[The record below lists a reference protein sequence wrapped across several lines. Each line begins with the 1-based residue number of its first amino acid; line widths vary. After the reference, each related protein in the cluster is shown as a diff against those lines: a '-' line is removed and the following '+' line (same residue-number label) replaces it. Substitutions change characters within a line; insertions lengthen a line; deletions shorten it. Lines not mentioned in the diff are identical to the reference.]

1 MPVVLKLDGY
11 DPARFLREAAGFGLG
26 RLGYVVTPNVDH
38 LIRLHDDADFR
49 AAYDDATY
57 VLLDSRVLAVLL
69 RLTRT
74 IVAPVCTGSDLT
86 AALFRKVIA
95 ADDAVVIVGGSD
107 AQFARIVTEFGLSNG
122 HHFNPPMGFI
132 SEAAETRRCLRFI
145 EEHSPFRFCFL
156 AVGSPQQEL
165 VARQLSKR
173 GVARGLVLCIGA
185 SLNFLTGDERRAPPW
200 MQRLSLEWLYR
211 LLQDPVRLAHRYLVR
226 GPRVFRLMR
235 STAISM
241 KSPHR

>member
-11 DPARFLREAAGFGLG
+11 DLARFVPEAAGFGLE

-38 LIRLHDDADFR
+38 LIRLHDDAAFR
-49 AAYDDATY
+49 AAYDDASY
-57 VLLDSRVLAVLL
+57 VLLDSRVLAALL
-69 RLTRT
+69 KLTRA

-86 AALFRKVIA
+86 AALFGQVIA

-107 AQFARIVTEFGLSNG
+107 AQFARISAASRLRNG

-132 SEAAETRRCLRFI
+132 GDAAATERCLRFI

-165 VARQLSKR
+165 VARQLKQR
-173 GVARGLVLCIGA
+173 DRARGLVLCIGA
-185 SLNFLTGDERRAPPW
+185 SLNFLTGDERRAPSW
-200 MQRLSLEWLYR
+200 MQRLSLEWLHR
-211 LLQDPVRLAHRYLVR
+211 LLQDPARLAHRYLVR
-226 GPRVFRLMR
+226 GPRVLGLLR

-241 KSPHR
+241 KSAGP